1 MAGSGAGTD
10 PLVLA
15 GRLRLAGR
23 VVLGLWMAGWVAFAI
38 VVSTSGSAD
47 TVSALAVVIC
57 LLFGVSF
64 ALEARARR
72 LEIRQISAL
81 VARDDV
87 VAARS
92 RGVPRV
98 R

>member
-10 PLVLA
+10 PLVRA
-15 GRLRLAGR
+15 GRLRLASR
-23 VVLGLWMAGWVAFAI
+23 VCLGLWLAGWVAFAI
-38 VVSTSGSAD
+38 MVGTSGSTD
-47 TVSALAVVIC
+47 SVSALAVVIC
-57 LLFGVSF
+57 LLFALGFV
-64 ALEARARR
+64 LEARARR
-72 LEIRQISAL
+72 LEVRELAAMM
-81 VARDDV
+81 ARDDL

>member
-1 MAGSGAGTD
+1 MAGSGAGGD
-10 PLVLA
+10 PLA
-15 GRLRLAGR
+15 RARRLRYASRVALAFW
-23 VVLGLWMAGWVAFAI
+23 LAAWIAFAI

-47 TVSALAVVIC
+47 AVSALAVVIC
-57 LLFGVSF
+57 LLFGLSF

-72 LEIRQISAL
+72 IELHAISAL
-81 VARDDV
+81 LARDDV